1 MSQESRTNNDVVND
15 DTPVQQESATSSLV
29 AAKAFLVQTAYAP
42 VWLMVALAVLFT
54 LLGAAVGARIV
65 AKYDSAPAAISQQA
79 PAAASSQ
86 VTSTPEPSPK
96 EKWESPFRQ
105 MTGFD
110 SRDGKS
116 YACAD
121 GLTPVQMTMGQ
132 VYKRGDTVL
141 SLGEDISKSTPFYPA
156 PQQVSLTV
164 KLGANDALPGFIV
177 QPASQ
182 INFPTL
188 YNQATI
194 NASLVKGGE
203 ATYRLSA
210 DNLPYTREGGD
221 KIAGVVVC
229 LK

>member
-1 MSQESRTNNDVVND
+1 MSRTNNDVVND
-15 DTPVQQESATSSLV
+15 DAPVQQESTTSPLV

-54 LLGAAVGARIV
+54 LLGVAVGARII
-65 AKYDSAPAAISQQA
+65 AKYDSASVAVSQQA
-79 PAAASSQ
+79 PAAASQ
-86 VTSTPEPSPK
+86 TTTPDPSPR

-105 MTGFD
+105 VTGFD

-132 VYKRGDTVL
+132 VYRRGDTVL
-141 SLGEDISKSTPFYPA
+141 TLGEDTPYSKDIPFYPA

-210 DNLPYTREGGD
+210 DNLTYTREGGD
-221 KIAGVVVC
+221 KIAGVVAC